1 MIEIDGSYGE
11 GGGQILRTALALSCI
26 TSKRI
31 HIFNIRKGRKKPG
44 LMQQHLTCIKSA
56 EQISDAETEGAQFGA
71 QELFFSP
78 KKIQG
83 GDFIFDVAEEKGSA
97 GATTLV
103 LQTILPILLF
113 TDKPSK
119 VVIKGGTHTNWSP
132 PFHYTEQV
140 LVPTLAQMS
149 INVSLS
155 LKKWGFYPIGKG
167 EIQVNINPVNKIKG
181 LSLMNRG
188 EIKNLN
194 GISVVAGLPRS
205 IAERERSEAEREL
218 KDFTPAIDILEVN
231 AFSKGNFLFLFSDP
245 ALIHKCGVSALG
257 ERGKPAETVAQE
269 CCKSFLSFY
278 KTNKAIDGHPADQL
292 IIFAAL
298 SKEKTVFSTSKI
310 SNHLL
315 TNVWVTRKFLDSR
328 ISISGELAKPGI
340 VEIN

>member
-1 MIEIDGSYGE
+1 MLEIDGSYGE

-26 TSKRI
+26 TGKRI

-56 EQISDAETEGAQFGA
+56 KQISDAKTEGAEFGS

-78 KKIQG
+78 KKIRG
-83 GDFIFDVAEEKGSA
+83 GDFIFNVAEEKGSA

-113 TDKPSK
+113 ADKPSK

-167 EIQVNINPVNKIKG
+167 EIQANIQPVTGIKG
-181 LSLMNRG
+181 VSLVNRG
-188 EIKNLN
+188 EIKNLR
-194 GISVVAGLPRS
+194 GISVVSGLPRS
-205 IAERERSEAEREL
+205 IAEREKSEAEREL

-231 AFSKGNFLFLFSDP
+231 AFSKGNFFFLFSET
-245 ALIHKCGVSALG
+245 AGFSALG

-278 KTNKAIDGHPADQL
+278 KTNKAIDGHLADQL

-310 SNHLL
+310 SNHLF
-315 TNVWVTRKFLDSR
+315 TNVWVTRKFLDSE
-328 ISISGELAKPGI
+328 ISISGESGKPGI